1 MYKTTIFKLEFLLC
15 NVSEKKHS
23 QAIQKF
29 TRVWIDTDQ
38 SEKRT
43 VTPGVRKVQTVYK
56 TATIVEYFDVIGLYA
71 KKLRIFCFQ
80 KTLWLDN
87 LLPNALV
94 QVSVL

>member
-1 MYKTTIFKLEFLLC
+1 MYL
-15 NVSEKKHS
+15 KKHS
-23 QAIQKF
+23 QAIQKI

-71 KKLRIFCFQ
+71 KKIENFLFSKNI
-80 KTLWLDN
+80 
-87 LLPNALV
+87 V
-94 QVSVL
+94 VG